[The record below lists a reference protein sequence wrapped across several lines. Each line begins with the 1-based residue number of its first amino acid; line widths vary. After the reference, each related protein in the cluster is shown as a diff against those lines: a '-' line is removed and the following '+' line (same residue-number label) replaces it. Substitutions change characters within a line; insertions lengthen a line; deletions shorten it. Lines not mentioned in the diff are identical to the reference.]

1 MANEDGTDPTD
12 ESASD
17 ESVRQP
23 VDVTAGNDAT
33 ASGSGGG
40 VVPPPPPKMTDYDV
54 TDTADE
60 TSAQQEAR
68 AIKLAFDRQDVKAW
82 LTRFEIRLEFAGV
95 RSQWLKRLCL
105 ENVLPEDIASSCKDY
120 FSMPKSECTGASA
133 NIYKLCKSR
142 ILEVYGPK
150 PEEDFDKALTI
161 VMTGLP
167 SAAAKEI
174 RDLICDQKVKLTN
187 CCCAKQVSATWKKLL
202 PAHVRAQIAGMDMK
216 TQFDLMIK
224 KADDTYNAI
233 KAEAGAAAQPVALIT
248 PGKPQVTADF
258 DTSADAP
265 ALDQMSHLAD
275 QIAAFNKSYKKAQN
289 SSKGRGGGGRG
300 AQQKRGGSNG
310 SSRGLAGKPQPK
322 QNKGNPHPDGPPDN
336 ACHIHW
342 QYGRS
347 AFRCAKPDQCPWAN
361 YTAPPK

>member
-82 LTRFEIRLEFAGV
+82 LTRFEIRLGFAGV

-120 FSMPKSECTGASA
+120 FSMPKS
-133 NIYKLCKSR
+133 
-142 ILEVYGPK
+142 
-150 PEEDFDKALTI
+150 
-161 VMTGLP
+161 
-167 SAAAKEI
+167 
-174 RDLICDQKVKLTN
+174 
-187 CCCAKQVSATWKKLL
+187 
-202 PAHVRAQIAGMDMK
+202 
-216 TQFDLMIK
+216 
-224 KADDTYNAI
+224 
-233 KAEAGAAAQPVALIT
+233 
-248 PGKPQVTADF
+248 
-258 DTSADAP
+258 
-265 ALDQMSHLAD
+265 
-275 QIAAFNKSYKKAQN
+275 
-289 SSKGRGGGGRG
+289 
-300 AQQKRGGSNG
+300 
-310 SSRGLAGKPQPK
+310 
-322 QNKGNPHPDGPPDN
+322 
-336 ACHIHW
+336 
-342 QYGRS
+342 
-347 AFRCAKPDQCPWAN
+347 
-361 YTAPPK
+361 